1 MNILLSDTSSSV
13 CITGM
18 ADEEKIICENSLD
31 NGKTHSE
38 NFMPLIEKTVN
49 ESGISLDSIDAIATV
64 VGPRIIYRN

>member
-13 CITGM
+13 CITI
-18 ADEEKIICENSLD
+18 E
-31 NGKTHSE
+31 
-38 NFMPLIEKTVN
+38 EKTVN